1 VRIPLSLR
9 IFVVSAIFSVA
20 AGLLALVL
28 VRHSFHTYYRRW
40 ERSLATLPAEQL
52 FNESASEIAR
62 SLLLRLQREPEV
74 KERDRE
80 RITTG
85 LNAILREIPSI
96 TAFLVLDRDRRIQYA
111 NQASAV
117 DLTFTGEGSAS
128 LVASDQIVRRT
139 KPSGTGGVVTEVMI
153 PIFDKAVGGV
163 EERTRLGSLIIDF
176 APDAALVA
184 RLPQLRPP
192 SVLPGES
199 MIPLVAFLLAAVVG
213 GLLVAGL
220 TALPVRRLDRA
231 LLEFRKRGFRGGLD
245 AARLGLGS
253 ELASAVSA
261 INEMGGRLEAM
272 DFRGRER
279 EALLETLAQSLE
291 EGMIAI
297 DERAVPVAWN
307 PAALRLLGVSPHDA
321 DETTLRAALDRHPEL
336 AIGWSAGVSH
346 SSRTVEIALPR
357 RDPVPVQVTEVPFE
371 PRPGASGTLILLRDL
386 ATLRK
391 VEAHLLEAGR
401 FAVLAHLAGSLAH
414 EIRNPLH
421 SIGLNAGVVQQY
433 VGQPATRASVT
444 AMADSLQA
452 IQEETRRLTDLLN
465 NYLGLLRSA
474 PEPRAVDVREVCRR
488 VIQLLSYAAMKAK
501 VEIKFDGD
509 ADLPAV
515 VGVPDRLQQAVL
527 NLVLN
532 AIQAMPHGGSV
543 ALQATASDGLIR
555 VSVTD
560 TGPGLPQ
567 DLAEQLFDTRVTT
580 KPGGSGLGLPL
591 VRMIAEAHGGSVW
604 YRSDPGK
611 GATFTLVL
619 PTVQRAA

>member
-1 VRIPLSLR
+1 MRTPLSLR
-9 IFVVSAIFSVA
+9 IFLVSVA
-20 AGLLALVL
+20 FTLATGVLALVL
-28 VRHSFHTYYRRW
+28 VRQSFQRYYERW
-40 ERSLATLPAEQL
+40 ERSLATLPAEQV
-52 FNESASEIAR
+52 FQGSASEIAR
-62 SLLLRLQREPEV
+62 ALLLRLEREPEV
-74 KERDRE
+74 KERDKD
-80 RITTG
+80 RIVLG

-96 TAFLVLDRDRRIQYA
+96 TSFLVLDRDRRIQYA
-111 NQASAV
+111 NQPSAV
-117 DLTFTGEGSAS
+117 DLVFTGEESAS
-128 LVASDQIVRRT
+128 LVAADQIVRRPR
-139 KPSGTGGVVTEVMI
+139 PSGTGGMVTEVMI
-153 PIFDKAVGGV
+153 PIFDAPPDGKG
-163 EERTRLGSLIIDF
+163 ERRRLGSLIVDF

-192 SVLPGES
+192 SILPRDS
-199 MIPLVAFLLAAVVG
+199 MLPLFTFLLAGVCG
-213 GLLVAGL
+213 GILVAGL

-231 LLEFRKRGFRGGLD
+231 LLEFRERGFRGGID
-245 AARLGLGS
+245 AKRLGLGG
-253 ELASAVSA
+253 ELESAVKA
-261 INEMGGRLEAM
+261 INEMGGRLEAL
-272 DFRGRER
+272 DSRGRER
-279 EALLETLAQSLE
+279 EALLGTLAQALE
-291 EGMIAI
+291 DGMIAI
-297 DERAVPVAWN
+297 DEREVPVAWN
-307 PAALRLLGVSPHDA
+307 AAALRILGVPHEGA
-321 DETTLRAALDRHPEL
+321 DEATVRAALDRHPEL
-336 AIGWSAGVSH
+336 AIGWAAGAAH
-346 SSRTVEIALPR
+346 ASRSVEISRAGGES
-357 RDPVPVQVTEVPFE
+357 VPVQLTEVPFE
-371 PRPGASGTLILLRDL
+371 PRPGASGTLVLLRDL

-433 VGQPATRASVT
+433 VGQPVTRPTVM
-444 AMADSLQA
+444 AMSESLRT

-474 PEPRAVDVREVCRR
+474 PEPVHVDVREVCRR
-488 VIQLLSYAAMKAK
+488 VIQLLSYAAMKAR
-501 VEIKFDGD
+501 VTIKFEGD
-509 ADLPAV
+509 VELPTV
-515 VGVPDRLQQAVL
+515 FGVPDRLQQAVL

-532 AIQAMPHGGSV
+532 AIQAMPHGGWV
-543 ALQATASDGLIR
+543 ALQTSAADGLVR

-619 PTVQRAA
+619 PTAREAA